1 MNTPTIAMQGMR
13 FSAATGPC
21 RRRSPAALVGA
32 MLCALGAGC
41 AAPPPPIELDLGRAR
56 IVSMPA
62 LPNLDV
68 SGLPGGKAMGAAVG
82 AGSGSGYGA
91 LIGGAA
97 CAATGP
103 FIALCLAAVLPTTT
117 AIGAVSGA
125 AIGAAR
131 TEGLGAMEAKTK
143 ALRTEMAATPYN
155 DLLARQLQAR
165 LPDAAVFGALAAAPA
180 ASAAMSLPE
189 IESDRPWTIE
199 VGVSEVGTEG
209 KSEFAMRLVTTVR
222 IRHAGTAR
230 FWQIAKEVQSDTELT
245 IEQWMANDAA
255 ALHEVLDRCLQQAA
269 GQLGTDIDR
278 PARDPSA
285 RARPAS
291 KYSTSC
297 GDRSAPLVKAS
308 GA

>member
-1 MNTPTIAMQGMR
+1 
-13 FSAATGPC
+13 
-21 RRRSPAALVGA
+21 
-32 MLCALGAGC
+32 
-41 AAPPPPIELDLGRAR
+41 
-56 IVSMPA
+56 
-62 LPNLDV
+62 
-68 SGLPGGKAMGAAVG
+68 
-82 AGSGSGYGA
+82 
-91 LIGGAA
+91 
-97 CAATGP
+97 
-103 FIALCLAAVLPTTT
+103 
-117 AIGAVSGA
+117 
-125 AIGAAR
+125 
-131 TEGLGAMEAKTK
+131 
-143 ALRTEMAATPYN
+143 
-155 DLLARQLQAR
+155 
-165 LPDAAVFGALAAAPA
+165 
-180 ASAAMSLPE
+180 MSLPE